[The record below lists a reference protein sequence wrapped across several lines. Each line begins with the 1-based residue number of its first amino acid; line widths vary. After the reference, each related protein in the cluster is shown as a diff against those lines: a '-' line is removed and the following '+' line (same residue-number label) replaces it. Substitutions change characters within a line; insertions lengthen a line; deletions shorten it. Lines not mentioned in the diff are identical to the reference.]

1 MGSDKSYK
9 YSGTMPKSQHYAKAY
24 HVTPEM
30 IEYDKQR
37 GVYNGIYELNPTA
50 QNITKNGNSEFV
62 ISKNAN
68 DWYTYVVKLN
78 GDIIVGKRNGNGRGG
93 KATPHPTLVGGTDPL
108 VQVAGMLLLKKG
120 KILKFNHESGHFK
133 PNIKSMK
140 AAKEAFSKLPA
151 TIFHKEYKGE

>member
-30 IEYDKQR
+30 REYDKQR

-68 DWYTYVVKLN
+68 DWYTYVVRLN
-78 GDIIVGKRNGNGRGG
+78 VDITQHLWVAQIHRYRLPERKRGFFQITSN
-93 KATPHPTLVGGTDPL
+93 
-108 VQVAGMLLLKKG
+108 
-120 KILKFNHESGHFK
+120 
-133 PNIKSMK
+133 NI
-140 AAKEAFSKLPA
+140 P
-151 TIFHKEYKGE
+151 